1 MEKKIGFIG
10 LGAMGKFMAEN
21 LLKDGFKAVLF
32 DVNAAALAAFRDKAG
47 VEIVS
52 TAAGVGAAVSTVVTM
67 LPDSPHVE
75 EAVLGPQ
82 GLANTLKAGA
92 IVVDMSTISPKTAR
106 KVAAALKERG
116 VDFLD
121 APVSGGQKGAREGAL
136 SIMAGGGK
144 KAFDA
149 VLPVLR
155 VMGKTI
161 VHVGPSGSGQAV
173 KL

>member
-92 IVVDMSTISPKTAR
+92 IVVDMENKTYRHLRERCIGCGLCVLACD
-106 KVAAALKERG
+106 KQKALDME
-116 VDFLD
+116 
-121 APVSGGQKGAREGAL
+121 PVPDYRLPYRSWFSLIAHAMPGAL
-136 SIMAGGGK
+136 MTSWE
-144 KAFDA
+144 
-149 VLPVLR
+149 VWR
-155 VMGKTI
+155 RRQ
-161 VHVGPSGSGQAV
+161 S
-173 KL
+173 